1 MWHSTVAQTTG
12 VALHPP
18 SAAEI
23 TCKTTSEKCKSAF
36 KLIKCPLDGRCLVKL
51 QNPNAKPG
59 CSLLKTG
66 EIQQQQLLRLQEI
79 KSRSGGG
86 YFKLEIRLAG
96 TNKTRV
102 KAKLFL
108 LTFLFSHPWGA
119 TKRAERLCHP
129 SLPWF
134 DVRVAA
140 ESRICCAELS
150 ANLARLSPKRFTIF
164 RP

>member
-1 MWHSTVAQTTG
+1 M
-12 VALHPP
+12 P
-18 SAAEI
+18 SGWSLPGEAAE
-23 TCKTTSEKCKSAF
+23 SKCKAR
-36 KLIKCPLDGRCLVKL
+36 LQLVK
-51 QNPNAKPG
+51 NRGDPTAAASEAPG
-59 CSLLKTG
+59 DQ
-66 EIQQQQLLRLQEI
+66 IQIR
-79 KSRSGGG
+79 GGF

-164 RP
+164 

>member
-1 MWHSTVAQTTG
+1 MSGENVSAEVEALMWHSTVAQTTG

-23 TCKTTSEKCKSAF
+23 TCKITSEKCKSAF

-79 KSRSGGG
+79 KSRSGGVISNSR
-86 YFKLEIRLAG
+86 FVWQAQ
-96 TNKTRV
+96 
-102 KAKLFL
+102 
-108 LTFLFSHPWGA
+108 
-119 TKRAERLCHP
+119 TKQG
-129 SLPWF
+129 
-134 DVRVAA
+134 
-140 ESRICCAELS
+140 
-150 ANLARLSPKRFTIF
+150 
-164 RP
+164 